1 MPLAAVME
9 TDTSQGDIV
18 ANAARVAHVET
29 FHRLADVEAV
39 WRSMETADHL
49 FTPFQRFDF
58 LSAWQIHVGQREG
71 VEPFVIV
78 ASDAQGR
85 PLAML
90 PLGTRTEN
98 GVRTASFLGGKHATF
113 NMPLLTREFA
123 ATTAKA
129 DVETLL
135 ELLRAQP
142 RKADLLALARQP
154 SHWQDIV
161 NPLALLPG
169 QPSVNGCP
177 LLKLMP
183 KAAPTERISNS
194 FRRRLKSKE
203 RKLQPLPGFRYLV
216 AQTDDEI
223 RRILE
228 AFFAIKPQRMAIQ
241 KLPDVFA
248 DPGVR
253 DFIFSACLAKSAGHG
268 HAIEIHALECDEE
281 VIAIFAGVADG
292 HRFSMMFNT
301 YTTSANSKYSPGLIL
316 LRNIIDHYADRNHTS
331 FDLGIGSDDYKLLFC
346 KSDEPIFDS
355 FLPLTTK
362 GSIAALGLSSLTHA
376 KRLVKQTPALA
387 QMAQLLRG
395 ALHR

>member
-9 TDTSQGDIV
+9 NDARQGETV
-18 ANAARVAHVET
+18 AHATRVAQVDII
-29 FHRLADVEAV
+29 HRLADAETI
-39 WRSMETADHL
+39 WRGMENAGHL

-58 LSAWQIHVGQREG
+58 LSAWQIHVGQREAI
-71 VEPFVIV
+71 EPFIVV
-78 ASDAQGR
+78 ASDSHGH
-85 PLAML
+85 PLALL
-90 PLGTRTEN
+90 PLGTRNEN

-113 NMPLLTREFA
+113 NMPLLTADFA
-123 ATTAKA
+123 ATASKTEI
-129 DVETLL
+129 ETLL
-135 ELLRAQP
+135 ELLRTHP

-154 SHWQDIV
+154 SHWQGIV
-161 NPLALLPG
+161 NPLSLLPA
-169 QPSVNGCP
+169 QASVNGCP
-177 LLKLMP
+177 LLKLKP
-183 KAAPTERISNS
+183 GAIPTDRISNS

-203 RKLQPLPGFRYLV
+203 RKLQPLPGFRYVV
-216 AQTDDEI
+216 ARTDDEI
-223 RRILE
+223 RRILD

-241 KLPDVFA
+241 KLPNVFA

-253 DFIFSACLAKSAGHG
+253 DFIFAACLAKSPGDGHT
-268 HAIEIHALECDEE
+268 IEIHALECDEE

-301 YTTSANSKYSPGLIL
+301 YTISGSSKYSPGLIL
-316 LRNIIDHYADRNHTS
+316 LRNIIDHYADRNYTS

-346 KSDEPIFDS
+346 KDDEPIFDS
-355 FLPLTTK
+355 FLPLSTR